1 MFRPLLCMAAIA
13 TTVAAFLPG
22 PATAEQDYVAK
33 GMSVYA
39 PRPVPAVFGKV
50 AAVSPAYQ
58 GHGAATSSID
68 STGVRQKA
76 QQMLS
81 DGRTRRLTIRNANTG
96 ADVSAEFWRD
106 GSYDSWAMARFS
118 QLLGDHRERDAASID
133 PRLIDLLWI
142 LAGLSG
148 RDTVIVTSG
157 YRSHHTNMRLVG
169 GASDSLHVSGRA
181 LDIAI
186 PGVAVQVVA
195 GQAAALAWGGV
206 GEYRGDGHVH
216 VDVGSF
222 RYWQQ

>member
-1 MFRPLLCMAAIA
+1 MLRALLIASSIAAAAA
-13 TTVAAFLPG
+13 TFAPG
-22 PATAEQDYVAK
+22 PAAADQDYVAK

-50 AAVSPAYQ
+50 AAVSPTYH
-58 GHGAATSSID
+58 GHGSAAPSVD

-81 DGRTRRLTIRNANTG
+81 DGRPRRLTIRNANTG
-96 ADVSAEFWRD
+96 TDVTAEFWRD
-106 GSYDSWAMARFS
+106 GSYDTWAMARFS
-118 QLLGDHRERDAASID
+118 QLLGDHHERDAASID

-148 RDTVIVTSG
+148 RDTVLVTSG
-157 YRSHHTNMRLVG
+157 YRSHHTNAQLVG